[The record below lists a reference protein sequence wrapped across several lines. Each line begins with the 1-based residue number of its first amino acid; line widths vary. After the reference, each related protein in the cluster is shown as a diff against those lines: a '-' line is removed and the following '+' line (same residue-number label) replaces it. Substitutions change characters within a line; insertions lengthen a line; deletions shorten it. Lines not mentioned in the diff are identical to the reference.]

1 MTATLPSLSKL
12 KPNPDWASLPLF
24 DRTGWKRVRFGDVVE
39 NCAETCDPGEAGLER
54 FVAMEHL
61 EPASLHV
68 RSWGNVADGTTFTRR
83 CRPGQVLFGKRR
95 AYQRKVAVAEFEAV
109 VSGDIYVLAP
119 KDTLRLLPELLPF
132 LCLSERFFQHA
143 VGTSAGSLSPRTN
156 WSSLASFEFD
166 LPPLDQQRRIAVIL
180 WAVDEALEASR
191 GNLAAV
197 EGLRVAKIF
206 DRYRRGI
213 GHSEFTDT
221 ALGKRPFKWEV
232 APLGRHYQVQ
242 LGKMM
247 SPKAISGG
255 SQRPYLRNAN
265 VQWNRLDLADVATM
279 SFDEREAK
287 KFELRDGD
295 ILACEGRHVGKSA
308 IWRNEIPG
316 ACFQKAVHRI
326 RALDD
331 EQVPEFMLFQME
343 HHSRSGIFAD
353 QVGETTI
360 PHLPAERLRAIP
372 FSFPP
377 KAEQRAI
384 ADEIENLGAAATKLQ
399 TQVDA
404 SGRLLGSLI
413 EVVVSET
420 PTTT

>member
-1 MTATLPSLSKL
+1 MTATPPSLANL
-12 KPNPDWASLPLF
+12 KSNPAWASLPLF
-24 DRTGWKRVRFGDVVE
+24 DRTGWKRMAFGDF
-39 NCAETCDPGEAGLER
+39 AESIGERAEPKDAQEEIYVGLEHLDPQCLHIRRWGKGSDVIGGKLR
-54 FVAMEHL
+54 F
-61 EPASLHV
+61 
-68 RSWGNVADGTTFTRR
+68 RKGDII
-83 CRPGQVLFGKRR
+83 FGKRR
-95 AYQRKVAVAEFEAV
+95 AYQRKLAVAEFGGICSAHAMV
-109 VSGDIYVLAP
+109 IRARPDKV
-119 KDTLRLLPELLPF
+119 LPEFLPF
-132 LCLSERFFQHA
+132 LMMSDRFMNRA
-143 VGTSAGSLSPRTN
+143 VEISVGSLSPTIN
-156 WSSLASFEFD
+156 WTTLKLETFD
-166 LPPLDQQRRIAVIL
+166 LPPLDQQRRIAEIL
-180 WAVDEALEASR
+180 WALDEALEASR
-191 GNLAAV
+191 ANLAAV
-197 EGLRVAKIF
+197 DVLRIAKLF

-213 GHSEFTDT
+213 GHSKFTNT
-221 ALGKRPFKWEV
+221 ALGERPVSWEV
-232 APLGRHYQVQ
+232 APLGHHYQVQ

-265 VQWNRLDLADVATM
+265 VQWNRLDLSDVATM
-279 SFDEREAK
+279 SFDEREAQ

-316 ACFQKAVHRI
+316 ACFQKALHRI
-326 RALDD
+326 RALDH

-377 KAEQRAI
+377 KQEQRAI

-399 TQVDA
+399 VQVDA
-404 SGRLLGSLI
+404 SSKLLGALV
-413 EVVVSET
+413 EVVVSDT
-420 PTTT
+420 PATT